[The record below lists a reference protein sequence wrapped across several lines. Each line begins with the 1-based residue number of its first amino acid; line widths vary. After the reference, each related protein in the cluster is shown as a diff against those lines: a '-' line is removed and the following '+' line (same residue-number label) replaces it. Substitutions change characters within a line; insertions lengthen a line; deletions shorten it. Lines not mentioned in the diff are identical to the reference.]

1 MKKQSRQKV
10 IALME
15 EYGAYAFLKLLPPNL
30 FGSAFKKRIRKK
42 VDAQIEQGNNKFSV
56 PALQQYYTA
65 MMNRPD
71 RSFVLTT
78 SCLPVLFIIGSEDI
92 AAPMSDVLQQVHLP
106 EKSYVHI
113 LENTGHMGM
122 LEATEKVN
130 AALSEFIKDIKKRK

>member
-1 MKKQSRQKV
+1 M
-10 IALME
+10 
-15 EYGAYAFLKLLPPNL
+15 
-30 FGSAFKKRIRKK
+30 
-42 VDAQIEQGNNKFSV
+42 DAQIEQGNKFSV

-122 LEATEKVN
+122 LEATEK
-130 AALSEFIKDIKKRK
+130 S